1 MPSTVD
7 SLDSLPGP
15 ASEAEV
21 VLLQPGDVMLTRSR
35 GIVGWAIRTFTRRFG
50 ESRTKATHTGIV
62 VESGP
67 IQTAVIVEALSMVR
81 RHRLWDR
88 YAGGTSE
95 VAVFRPL
102 NLSEEQIRAVVLK
115 AESYV
120 GRRYGY
126 LKLIAHWADWL
137 LQGAYVFRRLTTQD
151 DYPICS
157 WVVAYAFAEVGKHFD
172 VEPGAASPDDIWD
185 FVTTHP
191 EYYAEVLPL
200 GLLEGRILLEGVPQA
215 P

>member
-1 MPSTVD
+1 MPSAVVTSSGSPGD
-7 SLDSLPGP
+7 SDAL
-15 ASEAEV
+15 
-21 VLLQPGDVMLTRSR
+21 LLQPGDVMLTRSR
-35 GIVGWAIRTFTRRFG
+35 GFVGWAIRTFTRHFG
-50 ESRTKATHTGIV
+50 ESRTRATHTGIV
-62 VESGP
+62 VEGGP
-67 IQTAVIVEALSMVR
+67 VQTAVIVEALSSVK

-88 YAGGTSE
+88 YAEGTSE

-102 NLSEEQIRAVVLK
+102 NLTEEQIGAVVLK

-126 LKLIAHWADWL
+126 GKILAHWADWL

-157 WVVAYAFAEVGKHFD
+157 WVVAHAFAAAGKHFD

-185 FVTTHP
+185 FVTSHP

-200 GLLEGRILLEGVPQA
+200 GSLAGRPLLGGVPQA
-215 P
+215 S